1 MVGVEGV
8 GGSIVGIGS
17 KRFDLCFLRLEGC
30 SARDRADTNIE
41 GCGENRNYAADVG
54 RGRKKGGCQRWGVIS
69 TYSGETPGQERR

>member
-17 KRFDLCFLRLEGC
+17 KRFDLCFLEGC

-41 GCGENRNYAADVG
+41 GCGENRNICCRCGQRQKEGGESTVG
-54 RGRKKGGCQRWGVIS
+54 S
-69 TYSGETPGQERR
+69 H